1 MRTMSQEKF
10 DEKLTARVNAIAA
23 EVARLEDLLVS
34 RVDLLPREAEAAIFS
49 FLAAQQGRLKAL
61 IDAERNPKPAARPAD
76 VFVLPTATIAND
88 LAPAPVVAAVHA
100 TGSPAHVQPPAIIAG
115 GIIAPTAAIAT
126 VGSLTVNATLPS
138 APVANDRTSGAADED
153 LDSVIADLAGLG

>member
-10 DEKLTARVNAIAA
+10 DEKLTARVNAIGA
-23 EVARLEDLLVS
+23 EIARLEDLLVG
-34 RVDLLPREAEAAIFS
+34 RVNLLPPAAEAAIFS
-49 FLAAQQGRLKAL
+49 FLAAQQGRLQAL
-61 IDAERNPKPAARPAD
+61 IDAERNPKPAARPPD
-76 VFVLPTATIAND
+76 VFVLPTTTIANE

-100 TGSPAHVQPPAIIAG
+100 TGSPALVQPPVTIAG

-126 VGSLTVNATLPS
+126 VGSLTVNAALPP
-138 APVANDRTSGAADED
+138 APVANDQTSGAAEDD